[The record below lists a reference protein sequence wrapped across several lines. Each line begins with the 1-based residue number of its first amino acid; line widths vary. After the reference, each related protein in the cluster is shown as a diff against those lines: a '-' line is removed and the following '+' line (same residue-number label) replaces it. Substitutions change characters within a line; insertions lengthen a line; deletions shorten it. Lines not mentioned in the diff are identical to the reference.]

1 MIFIGIITYTRFFV
15 NICRTYGAKWICMW
29 YIECIMTGMRY
40 EGTEGKEH
48 RNMDT
53 QKNYVSNQ
61 QDADIF
67 VRQLLNIGEA
77 MYQSGGEI
85 SRIENSLHRLGKAY
99 GALHVNVY
107 AITSSIL
114 ITVEFDENESVTQNR
129 RITRRGSFDCVKM
142 EKLNQLCRDC
152 AACPIEVSELRER
165 VLSILAEKPSLRKF
179 YLGQLIAATTF
190 TLFFGG
196 NGLDALVAGIAVLV
210 ICMLQKWVR
219 PVFSTELFFNVTCSL
234 ITGIVVNL
242 INLVIPGLHVNQIL
256 IGDIMVLIPG
266 IPITN
271 SIRYILSGDLISS
284 FEKLM
289 DSLMQAFGIAAGF
302 MLSLLVIKGNLVD
315 ASATYHTWE
324 RVVQLVAAA
333 LGTLGFC
340 LIFNLRKKYIAVS
353 TVGGFL
359 CWGIFLLLQ
368 GHGLSIFV
376 STLITAVLV
385 GMYGELFAYLLKV
398 PTTILFTLA
407 CVPLIPGKNLY
418 YSVLA
423 IISSN
428 WADFT
433 SNIVLL
439 ILYAVGIALGLAMV
453 VELEQITKRGKV

>member
-1 MIFIGIITYTRFFV
+1 
-15 NICRTYGAKWICMW
+15 MW

-53 QKNYVSNQ
+53 QKNYISNQ

-77 MYQSGGEI
+77 MYQAGGEI

-210 ICMLQKWVR
+210 ICILQKWVR

-234 ITGIVVNL
+234 LTGIVVNL

>member
-1 MIFIGIITYTRFFV
+1 
-15 NICRTYGAKWICMW
+15 
-29 YIECIMTGMRY
+29 
-40 EGTEGKEH
+40 
-48 RNMDT
+48 MDT
-53 QKNYVSNQ
+53 QKNYIANQ

-114 ITVEFDENESVTQNR
+114 ITVEFAENESVTQNR
-129 RITRRGSFDCVKM
+129 RITCRGSFDCAV
-142 EKLNQLCRDC
+142 
-152 AACPIEVSELRER
+152 CPIPVSQLRGQ
-165 VLSILAEKPSLRKF
+165 VLYILAEKPGLRKF

-196 NGLDALVAGIAVLV
+196 NCADALVAGIAVLV
-210 ICMLQKWVR
+210 ICMMQKWVH
-219 PVFSTELFFNVTCSL
+219 PVFSTELFFNVTCSFL
-234 ITGIVVNL
+234 TGIVVNL
-242 INLVIPGLHVNQIL
+242 INLVVPGLHVNQIL

-302 MLSLLVIKGNLVD
+302 MLSLLLVKGNIVD
-315 ASATYHTWE
+315 AAVSHGALE
-324 RVVQLVAAA
+324 RMIQLTAAA

-368 GHGLSIFV
+368 GQGWSIFV
-376 STLITAVLV
+376 STLVTAVLV

-423 IISSN
+423 IISSDWTAFKN
-428 WADFT
+428 
-433 SNIVLL
+433 NIVLL

-453 VELEQITKRGKV
+453 VELEQIIKKGRG

>member
-1 MIFIGIITYTRFFV
+1 
-15 NICRTYGAKWICMW
+15 
-29 YIECIMTGMRY
+29 MTGMRY

-210 ICMLQKWVR
+210 ICMLQKWVQ

>member
-1 MIFIGIITYTRFFV
+1 MPYIW
-15 NICRTYGAKWICMW
+15 GAKWICMW

-53 QKNYVSNQ
+53 QKNYISNQ

-152 AACPIEVSELRER
+152 AACPIEVSELQKQ
-165 VLSILAEKPSLRKF
+165 VLSILVEKPSLQKF

-315 ASATYHTWE
+315 ASETYHAWE

>member
-1 MIFIGIITYTRFFV
+1 
-15 NICRTYGAKWICMW
+15 
-29 YIECIMTGMRY
+29 MTEMRY
-40 EGTEGKEH
+40 KGTEGKEH

-67 VRQLLNIGEA
+67 VRQLLNIGES

-289 DSLMQAFGIAAGF
+289 DSLMQAFAIAAGF

-439 ILYAVGIALGLAMV
+439 ILYAVGIALGLALV

>member
-1 MIFIGIITYTRFFV
+1 
-15 NICRTYGAKWICMW
+15 MW

-219 PVFSTELFFNVTCSL
+219 PVFSIELFFNVTCSL

-315 ASATYHTWE
+315 ASATYHAWE

>member
-1 MIFIGIITYTRFFV
+1 MPYIW
-15 NICRTYGAKWICMW
+15 GAKWICMW

-289 DSLMQAFGIAAGF
+289 DSLMQTFGIAAGF

>member
-1 MIFIGIITYTRFFV
+1 
-15 NICRTYGAKWICMW
+15 MW

-324 RVVQLVAAA
+324 RVVQLVSAA

-428 WADFT
+428 WVDFT

>member
-1 MIFIGIITYTRFFV
+1 
-15 NICRTYGAKWICMW
+15 MW
-29 YIECIMTGMRY
+29 YIECIITGMRY

-48 RNMDT
+48 SNMDT
-53 QKNYVSNQ
+53 QKNYISNQ

-129 RITRRGSFDCVKM
+129 RITRRSSFDCVKM

-234 ITGIVVNL
+234 ITGIMVNL

-453 VELEQITKRGKV
+453 VELEQIIKRGKV

>member
-1 MIFIGIITYTRFFV
+1 
-15 NICRTYGAKWICMW
+15 
-29 YIECIMTGMRY
+29 
-40 EGTEGKEH
+40 
-48 RNMDT
+48 MDA
-53 QKNYVSNQ
+53 QKNYISNK

-129 RITRRGSFDCVKM
+129 RITRRGAFDCIKM

-152 AACPIEVSELRER
+152 AACPIAVSELRER
-165 VLSILAEKPSLRKF
+165 VLTILAEKPSPRKL

-196 NGLDALVAGIAVLV
+196 NCLDALVAGIAVLV
-210 ICMLQKWVR
+210 ICMMQKWGR

-242 INLVIPGLHVNQIL
+242 INLVVPGLHVNQIL

-302 MLSLLVIKGNLVD
+302 MLSLLLIKGNIVD
-315 ASATYHTWE
+315 VSVTYHTWE
-324 RVVQLVAAA
+324 RIVQLVAAA

-340 LIFNLRKKYIAVS
+340 LIFNLRRKYIAVS

-376 STLITAVLV
+376 STLMTAVLV

-428 WADFT
+428 WVDFT

-453 VELEQITKRGKV
+453 VELEQIIKRGKV

>member
-1 MIFIGIITYTRFFV
+1 
-15 NICRTYGAKWICMW
+15 MW

-289 DSLMQAFGIAAGF
+289 DSLMQAFAIAAGF

-315 ASATYHTWE
+315 ASATYHAWE

>member
-1 MIFIGIITYTRFFV
+1 
-15 NICRTYGAKWICMW
+15 MW

-289 DSLMQAFGIAAGF
+289 DSLMQAFAIAAGF

-315 ASATYHTWE
+315 ASATYHAWE

-376 STLITAVLV
+376 STLFTAVLV

>member
-1 MIFIGIITYTRFFV
+1 
-15 NICRTYGAKWICMW
+15 MW

-152 AACPIEVSELRER
+152 AAYPIEVSELRER

>member
-1 MIFIGIITYTRFFV
+1 
-15 NICRTYGAKWICMW
+15 
-29 YIECIMTGMRY
+29 
-40 EGTEGKEH
+40 
-48 RNMDT
+48 MDT
-53 QKNYVSNQ
+53 QKNYIANQ

-114 ITVEFDENESVTQNR
+114 ITVEFAENESVTQNR
-129 RITRRGSFDCVKM
+129 RITCRGSFDCVKM

-152 AACPIEVSELRER
+152 AVCPIPVSQLRGQ
-165 VLSILAEKPSLRKF
+165 VLYILAEKPGLRKF

-196 NGLDALVAGIAVLV
+196 NCADALVAGIAVLV
-210 ICMLQKWVR
+210 ICMMQKWVH
-219 PVFSTELFFNVTCSL
+219 PVFSTELFFNVTCSFL
-234 ITGIVVNL
+234 TGIVVNL
-242 INLVIPGLHVNQIL
+242 INLVVPGLHVNQIL

-302 MLSLLVIKGNLVD
+302 MLSLLLVKGNIVD
-315 ASATYHTWE
+315 AAVSHGALE
-324 RVVQLVAAA
+324 RMIQLTAAA

-359 CWGIFLLLQ
+359 CWGIFLLFQ
-368 GHGLSIFV
+368 GQGWSIFV
-376 STLITAVLV
+376 STLVTAVLV

-423 IISSN
+423 IISSDWTAFKN
-428 WADFT
+428 
-433 SNIVLL
+433 NIVLL

-453 VELEQITKRGKV
+453 VELEQIIKKGRG

>member
-1 MIFIGIITYTRFFV
+1 M
-15 NICRTYGAKWICMW
+15 M
-29 YIECIMTGMRY
+29 
-40 EGTEGKEH
+40 
-48 RNMDT
+48 
-53 QKNYVSNQ
+53 
-61 QDADIF
+61 
-67 VRQLLNIGEA
+67 
-77 MYQSGGEI
+77 
-85 SRIENSLHRLGKAY
+85 
-99 GALHVNVY
+99 
-107 AITSSIL
+107 
-114 ITVEFDENESVTQNR
+114 
-129 RITRRGSFDCVKM
+129 
-142 EKLNQLCRDC
+142 
-152 AACPIEVSELRER
+152 
-165 VLSILAEKPSLRKF
+165 
-179 YLGQLIAATTF
+179 
-190 TLFFGG
+190 
-196 NGLDALVAGIAVLV
+196 
-210 ICMLQKWVR
+210 QKWVR

-242 INLVIPGLHVNQIL
+242 INLVVPGLHVNQIL

-302 MLSLLVIKGNLVD
+302 MLSLLLIKGNIVD
-315 ASATYHTWE
+315 VSVTYHTWE
-324 RVVQLVAAA
+324 RIVQLVAAA

-340 LIFNLRKKYIAVS
+340 LIFNLRRKYIAVS

-376 STLITAVLV
+376 STLMTAVLV

-428 WADFT
+428 WVDFT

-453 VELEQITKRGKV
+453 VELEQIIKRGKV

>member
-1 MIFIGIITYTRFFV
+1 
-15 NICRTYGAKWICMW
+15 
-29 YIECIMTGMRY
+29 
-40 EGTEGKEH
+40 
-48 RNMDT
+48 MDT
-53 QKNYVSNQ
+53 QKNYISNQ

-77 MYQSGGEI
+77 MYQAGGEI

-210 ICMLQKWVR
+210 ICILQKWVR

-376 STLITAVLV
+376 STLITAV
-385 GMYGELFAYLLKV
+385 
-398 PTTILFTLA
+398 
-407 CVPLIPGKNLY
+407 
-418 YSVLA
+418 
-423 IISSN
+423 
-428 WADFT
+428 
-433 SNIVLL
+433 
-439 ILYAVGIALGLAMV
+439 
-453 VELEQITKRGKV
+453 

>member
-1 MIFIGIITYTRFFV
+1 MPYIW
-15 NICRTYGAKWICMW
+15 GAKWICMW

-53 QKNYVSNQ
+53 QKNYISNQ

-152 AACPIEVSELRER
+152 AACPIEVSELQKQ
-165 VLSILAEKPSLRKF
+165 VLSILAEKPSLQKF

-315 ASATYHTWE
+315 ASAIYHTWE

-439 ILYAVGIALGLAMV
+439 ILYAVGIALGLAMM

>member
-1 MIFIGIITYTRFFV
+1 
-15 NICRTYGAKWICMW
+15 
-29 YIECIMTGMRY
+29 
-40 EGTEGKEH
+40 
-48 RNMDT
+48 MDT
-53 QKNYVSNQ
+53 QKNYIANQ

-85 SRIENSLHRLGKAY
+85 SRIENSLHRLGKTY

-114 ITVEFDENESVTQNR
+114 ITVEFAENESVTQNR
-129 RITRRGSFDCVKM
+129 RITCRGSFDCVKM

-152 AACPIEVSELRER
+152 AVCPIPVSQLRGQ
-165 VLSILAEKPSLRKF
+165 VLYILAEKPGLRKF

-196 NGLDALVAGIAVLV
+196 NCADALVAGIAVLV
-210 ICMLQKWVR
+210 ICMMQKWVH
-219 PVFSTELFFNVTCSL
+219 PVFSTELFFNVTCSFL
-234 ITGIVVNL
+234 TGIVVNL
-242 INLVIPGLHVNQIL
+242 INLVVPGLHVNQIL

-302 MLSLLVIKGNLVD
+302 MLSLLLVKGNIVD
-315 ASATYHTWE
+315 AAVSHGALE
-324 RVVQLVAAA
+324 RMIQLTAAA

-368 GHGLSIFV
+368 GQGWSIFV
-376 STLITAVLV
+376 STLVTAVLV

-423 IISSN
+423 IISSDWTAFKN
-428 WADFT
+428 
-433 SNIVLL
+433 NIVLL

-453 VELEQITKRGKV
+453 VELEQIIKKGRG

>member
-1 MIFIGIITYTRFFV
+1 MPYIW
-15 NICRTYGAKWICMW
+15 GAKWICMW